1 MYRAMATFAFI
12 LLTACTRT
20 DQVSNDPRQP
30 AEENEPSQAVASPS
44 VTAQPVASGLPPR
57 GTTLQQMIPALR
69 ERIAQG
75 DAVASCQ
82 LAREFDFCAGAEEK
96 AQYLSRIEA
105 QRKTPRASSDESDP
119 ASTLTDLAKIRAEY
133 CVGVSAIS
141 PAERVGLWRQAAL
154 KGHVSS
160 MLQYGSGLAFGY
172 NQTLATVDELRVY
185 KSEGPKLVERVA
197 QNGGFQANLMLARAY
212 APQLT
217 APDRVPLLRQ
227 AVTKNSATSLA
238 YYKIARELRLATTE
252 TAPTDLA
259 LETEMK
265 PLMSSMSPQ
274 ELSESEQKYRALR
287 GQIKNG
293 DRAIVDIDAL
303 NKADVNQPVPGMEL
317 CGSGGVLR

>member
-1 MYRAMATFAFI
+1 MYRAVTAVTLI
-12 LLTACTRT
+12 LLTACSRT
-20 DQVSNDPRQP
+20 GPAASDP
-30 AEENEPSQAVASPS
+30 
-44 VTAQPVASGLPPR
+44 AQPVGPNDSPPVEAGPSVATSPVTDGLPPR

-69 ERIAQG
+69 VRIAQG

-96 AQYLSRIEA
+96 AQYLSRIET
-105 QRKTPRASSDESDP
+105 QRKTPRSSSDETDA

-141 PAERVGLWRQAAL
+141 PAERIGLWRQAAL

-172 NQTLATVDELRVY
+172 NQILATVDELRAY
-185 KSEGPKLVERVA
+185 KNEGPKLVERVA

-227 AVTKNSATSLA
+227 AVTKSSATSLA
-238 YYKIARELRLATTE
+238 YYNIAKDLRSVTAE
-252 TAPTDLA
+252 TAPTERA
-259 LETEMK
+259 LEAEMR
-265 PLMSSMSPQ
+265 LLTLSMSPQ
-274 ELSESEQKYRALR
+274 ELSESEQKYQTLR
-287 GQIKNG
+287 GQMKNS

-303 NKADVNQPVPGMEL
+303 NNADVNQPVPGMEL
-317 CGSGGVLR
+317 CGSGGILR

>member
-1 MYRAMATFAFI
+1 
-12 LLTACTRT
+12 
-20 DQVSNDPRQP
+20 
-30 AEENEPSQAVASPS
+30 
-44 VTAQPVASGLPPR
+44 
-57 GTTLQQMIPALR
+57 MIPALR
-69 ERIAQG
+69 TRIAQG

-82 LAREFDFCAGAEEK
+82 LAREFDFCAGAEDK

-105 QRKTPRASSDESDP
+105 QRKTPPSSDGADP
-119 ASTLTDLAKIRAEY
+119 ASTLTDLARIRAEY
-133 CVGVSAIS
+133 CVGVSTIS

-172 NQTLATVDELRVY
+172 NQTLATVDELRAY
-185 KSEGPKLVERVA
+185 KGEGPKLLERVA

-227 AVTKNSATSLA
+227 AVTKSSSTSLA
-238 YYKIARELRLATTE
+238 YYKIAKELRSATAE
-252 TAPTDLA
+252 TAPTHLA

-265 PLMSSMSPQ
+265 PLAWSMSPQ

-287 GQIKNG
+287 GQIKSA
-293 DRAIVDIDAL
+293 DKAIVDIEAL
-303 NKADVNQPVPGMEL
+303 NNADVNQPVPGMEL
-317 CGSGGVLR
+317 CGGGGILR